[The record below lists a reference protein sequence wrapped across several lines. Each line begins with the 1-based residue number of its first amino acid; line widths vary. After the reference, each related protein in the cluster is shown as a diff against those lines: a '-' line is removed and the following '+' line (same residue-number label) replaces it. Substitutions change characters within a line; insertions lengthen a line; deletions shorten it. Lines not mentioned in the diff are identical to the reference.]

1 MSDERNLTVV
11 QKLKEA
17 FRSFQWSSLA
27 PVILL
32 IGIVSL
38 LAAAVMRLIRWDA
51 GFESYVYIPLAIG
64 VLCVL
69 SFGLLDPQRLQ
80 SWLGSRQ
87 MRYGL
92 NVLIMTIALLGI
104 LVAVNY
110 IVYRLAERQTLWV
123 DLTEDKSN
131 SLAPETLR
139 TLQVLSGPVEARAY
153 FTASSYSWESTL
165 TLLDKYKSSSGGKFT
180 YQRID
185 PDANPVMAEKDKVSA
200 DATIILAA
208 GERTEIVT
216 TLSEQQLTTALI
228 RLENPGENIVY
239 FLTGHGEAK
248 TDATGDGDISQVATA
263 LKAKSYKTETLDLRE
278 SGSVP
283 EGAKALIIVGPKQPL
298 LSTELTAVKD
308 FLAAGGSLILME
320 NPYPLTRMTPETDIL
335 AQYLAS
341 DWGVTFQNDIIIDT
355 ITGVPLIAIASG
367 GEASTITGT
376 ISSYIIFPSVQSI
389 LLKPDSNGNLTQ
401 SHLVTVGDMGQGTWG
416 EMDIAQIGDFTMA
429 ESTTATFDP
438 AVDHAPPLTVAITA
452 ENTATGARMVVFGD
466 EDFAENQYVT
476 AYSNRD
482 LLTNAIDWATR
493 QEKLIELTP
502 RQTTNRILLPP
513 EVWVKNAIIV
523 TSAILLPACFLV
535 VGLIVWYFRRQH
547 K

>member
-1 MSDERNLTVV
+1 
-11 QKLKEA
+11 
-17 FRSFQWSSLA
+17 
-27 PVILL
+27 
-32 IGIVSL
+32 
-38 LAAAVMRLIRWDA
+38 
-51 GFESYVYIPLAIG
+51 
-64 VLCVL
+64 
-69 SFGLLDPQRLQ
+69 
-80 SWLGSRQ
+80 
-87 MRYGL
+87 
-92 NVLIMTIALLGI
+92 
-104 LVAVNY
+104 
-110 IVYRLAERQTLWV
+110 
-123 DLTEDKSN
+123 
-131 SLAPETLR
+131 
-139 TLQVLSGPVEARAY
+139 
-153 FTASSYSWESTL
+153 
-165 TLLDKYKSSSGGKFT
+165 
-180 YQRID
+180 
-185 PDANPVMAEKDKVSA
+185 VMAEKDKVSA

-216 TLSEQQLTTALI
+216 TLSEQQITTALI

-248 TDATGDGDISQVATA
+248 IDATGDGDISQVATA
-263 LKAKSYKTETLDLRE
+263 LKAKSYGTETLDLRE
-278 SGSVP
+278 SGAVP
-283 EGAKALIIVGPKQPL
+283 EGAKALIIAGPKQPL
-298 LSTELTAVKD
+298 LSTELTAVKE

-320 NPYPLTRMTPETDIL
+320 NPYPLTRLTPETDIL
-335 AQYLAS
+335 AQYLES
-341 DWGVTFQNDIIIDT
+341 DWGVSFQNDIIIDT

-367 GEASTITGT
+367 GESSTITGT

-389 LLKPDSNGNLTQ
+389 LLQADPDGMLTQ
-401 SHLVTVGDMGQGTWG
+401 THLVTVGAMGQGTWG
-416 EMDIAQIGDFTMA
+416 EMDIAQVGDFTLA

-438 AVDHAPPLTVAITA
+438 AIDHAPPLTVAITA
-452 ENTATGARMVVFGD
+452 ENNATGSRLVIFGD